1 MEQDTWLIWRE
12 GYDLMVGYRASLHYG
27 TGKVFASKPVEFAI
41 TVILSIIIY
50 NDHILF
56 VSVFLLCQHF

>member
-1 MEQDTWLIWRE
+1 
-12 GYDLMVGYRASLHYG
+12 MVGYRASLHYG
-27 TGKVFASKPVEFAI
+27 TGKVLASKPVEFAI

-56 VSVFLLCQHF
+56 VSVFLLCLHF